1 MTEELKTILIG
12 ALDKIEFHETKEA
25 GYIRAGIETRFYI
38 KPNSISLHDFLKLCD
53 GENWKHNF
61 QEEDLK
67 YKYERAMCSKRDN
80 PHFPMNINHMSCEI
94 YPKQNYIAVYEVNL
108 HYICQHSFDIFPSD
122 VKDLFYGYDRFAK
135 PIGKLYPKP
144 YRGNKNPE
152 PLIVKNSDI
161 LSGFMLDR
169 EEINKYNES
178 FVEWIKHRRFKE
190 VK

>member
-1 MTEELKTILIG
+1 MTEELKVILIN
-12 ALDKIEFHETKEA
+12 ALEKIEFHETKEA

-53 GENWKHNF
+53 GERWNHNYQDDEF
-61 QEEDLK
+61 K
-67 YKYERAMCSKRDN
+67 MKYERAMRSKRDN
-80 PHFPMNINHMSCEI
+80 PSFPMSIHGKSCTI

-122 VKDLFYGYDRFAK
+122 VKELFYGYEFNAK

-152 PLIVKNSDI
+152 PLLVKNSDI
-161 LSGFMLDR
+161 LSGFMIGR
-169 EEINKYNES
+169 EEIDKYDES